1 MPHAKSAP
9 LPGSGAKPTALRP
22 IDRET
27 LWDRSYAALREA
39 LLSGRYEPGHRI
51 VLREVAAELGISLTP
66 VRDAVNHLIA
76 ERVLKRGSGGQGG
89 GAVVPDIDAGQ
100 LQQLLIM
107 RAELEGRAAYEAAAH
122 VTAADLD
129 KLRGLVADM
138 RRLIDAPANEGYLD
152 AHRQFH
158 FHIYALSGLDLI
170 EDAIEMLWLRCGPVL
185 NLVLPEYV
193 PFLKRMDY
201 HAAAVEALARG
212 DAEGASRAIRSDI
225 EEAGRYM
232 HGLLRARQ
240 AS

>member
-1 MPHAKSAP
+1 MPHAKSASA
-9 LPGSGAKPTALRP
+9 PGAGSKAPALQP

-27 LWDRSYAALREA
+27 LWDRSYAALRQA
-39 LLSGRYEPGHRI
+39 LLNGRYEPGHRI

-76 ERVLKRGSGGQGG
+76 ERVLKRGTGGQGG

-122 VTAADLD
+122 VTAADID
-129 KLRGLVADM
+129 KLRGLVDDM

-193 PFLKRMDY
+193 PLLKRMDY
-201 HAAAVEALARG
+201 HASAVDALARG
-212 DAEGASRAIRSDI
+212 DAEGACRAIRCDI

-232 HGLLRARQ
+232 HGLLVGRQ